1 MLNLELISSSGQ
13 DTSSDSRRDHLNYY
27 GAKELA
33 ESFRTVRKNTITIAQ
48 ELPEEKYSFRP
59 APNTRTVGELL
70 AHISLAY
77 NFQYQIHGQER
88 RPSLEGFDFPS
99 LMQRLVAEE
108 KGHRSKDQ
116 IIDMLRNSGE
126 KWAGWLE
133 GLTDGFLGERVEMP
147 TGATPSS
154 RSRFEMILSVKEHEM
169 HHRGQLMLIERMVGI
184 VPHLTREMQARMT
197 AATTKN

>member
-1 MLNLELISSSGQ
+1 LNC
-13 DTSSDSRRDHLNYY
+13 Y

-33 ESFRTVRKNTITIAQ
+33 GSFRTVRKNTITIAQ
-48 ELPEEKYSFRP
+48 ELPEERYSFRP

-88 RPSLEGFDFPS
+88 RSSLEGFNFPS
-99 LMQRLVAEE
+99 LMQRLVADE
-108 KGHRSKDQ
+108 KGQRSKDQ
-116 IIDMLRNSGE
+116 IIEMLRNSGE

-133 GLTDGFLGERVEMP
+133 GLTDSFLGETVEMP

-197 AATTKN
+197 AATTKS